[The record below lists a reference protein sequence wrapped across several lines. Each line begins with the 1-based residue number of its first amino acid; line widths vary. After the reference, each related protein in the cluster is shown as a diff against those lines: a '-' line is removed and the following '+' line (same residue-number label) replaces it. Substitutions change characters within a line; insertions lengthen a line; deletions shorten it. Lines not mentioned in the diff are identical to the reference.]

1 MLELKEPNG
10 DKLIRSLIPNGKG
23 SRVKQTFDSGKCGVE
38 SDVIPAQVPPWEH
51 DVHHLLSYFVTRVF
65 GLHAPI
71 PMVC

>member
-10 DKLIRSLIPNGKG
+10 DQLIGSLIRNGVRSG
-23 SRVKQTFDSGKCGVE
+23 VKQTFDSGKARVE
-38 SDVIPAQVPPWEH
+38 SDVIPAQVPSWEH

>member
-1 MLELKEPNG
+1 MLELKQPNR
-10 DKLIRSLIPNGKG
+10 DKLISPLVCNGVRSG
-23 SRVKQTFDSGKCGVE
+23 VKQTFDSGKGSVNP
-38 SDVIPAQVPPWEH
+38 DVIPAQVPSRED

>member
-1 MLELKEPNG
+1 MLELKQPNG
-10 DKLIRSLIPNGKG
+10 DQLIRSLIRNGVRSG
-23 SRVKQTFDSGKCGVE
+23 MEETFDSGKARVE
-38 SDVIPAQVPPWEH
+38 SDVIPAQVPSREH